1 MRNFSFLSLQRRSVS
16 YVAAALVGGALLT
29 VGPSARA
36 DDLAARPKPFTYV
49 LSVGS
54 NEGGEGQE
62 KLRFAEEDAG
72 RVAQIFRDLG
82 SYGQSDFRVLKHPT
96 GLEVVTAVDD
106 IRTKLQAHKAKGEEA
121 VFLFYYSGHARANAL
136 NVGKDE
142 LPLGLLRDRLLSMPA
157 TLTLVFLDA
166 CQSGAFARVKGA
178 EAAADFSYNSV
189 AKLRTKGIAVLASS
203 AANELSQESD
213 DLRSSYFTSAIVTG
227 LRGAADAD
235 GDGKVS
241 LAEAY
246 QYAYRRTLAAT
257 TRTKVGGQHATLE
270 TDLSGLGDVALT
282 YPRDARAK
290 LELPDSLE
298 GRVLVQ
304 QKSNSAIAAEVYKAK
319 GAPVRLALTAG
330 VYDITV
336 RPTVGAALGCQTKL
350 DDNATTLWS
359 SANCSV
365 LSDLPGAR
373 KGDGEVEADAPPPP
387 REKDPRD
394 ARPWNWEFNTGFSES
409 NGSAYMDRLSA
420 FGYKTSGGSFIDLGH
435 WRAETRVGRKLTRNL
450 RIMGQATFVTGES
463 VERIASGGSDLHSF
477 FSVGLTGVM
486 RAFIR
491 PFEALELF
499 AEANL
504 GLGIARTST
513 TVTGGG
519 QTHDAYAGPV
529 VGGAV
534 GMSVGA
540 PFYFTMRAGNDFS
553 PVLRNRLGDTHNTG
567 GFYGVV
573 GLGYR
578 FGE

>member
-1 MRNFSFLSLQRRSVS
+1 MRNLSSFRLRLIAPLCG
-16 YVAAALVGGALLT
+16 AAALLT
-29 VGPSARA
+29 YGSSVKAE
-36 DDLAARPKPFTYV
+36 DLAARPKPFTYV
-49 LSVGS
+49 LSIGS

-62 KLRFAEEDAG
+62 KLRFAEEDAS
-72 RVAQIFRDLG
+72 RIAQLFKDLG
-82 SYGQSDFRVLKHPT
+82 SYGQSDFRVLKSPT
-96 GLEVVTAVDD
+96 GLEVVKAVDD

-142 LPLGLLRDRLLSMPA
+142 LPLGLLRERLLSMPA

-166 CQSGAFARVKGA
+166 CQSGAFARIKGA

-189 AKLRTKGIAVLASS
+189 AKLRTKGVAVLASS

-227 LRGAADAD
+227 LRGAADVD

-290 LELPDSLE
+290 LELPESLE

-304 QKSNSAIAAEVYKAK
+304 QKSNSAVAAEVYKAK
-319 GAPVRLALTAG
+319 GTPVRLALTAG
-330 VYDITV
+330 VYDVTV
-336 RPTVGAALGCQTKL
+336 RPTVGPALGCQTKL
-350 DDNATTLWS
+350 DDNATTVWNAS
-359 SANCSV
+359 NCSA
-365 LSDLPGAR
+365 LAEIPGAR
-373 KGDGEVEADAPPPP
+373 KGDGDVEADAPPPA
-387 REKDPRD
+387 EKDPRD
-394 ARPWNWEFNTGFSES
+394 VPTWNWELNTGLSDR
-409 NGSAYMDRLSA
+409 NRGAYVERLGA
-420 FGYKTSGGSFIDLGH
+420 FGYQRKGSFIDLGH
-435 WRAETRVGRKLTRNL
+435 WRGEIRVGRTVARNF
-450 RIMGQATFVTGES
+450 RIMGQATFLTGDS
-463 VERIASGGSDLHSF
+463 FERTASGGADAHSY
-477 FSVGLTGVM
+477 VGFGATAVA

-491 PFEALELF
+491 PGENLELF

-504 GLGIARTST
+504 GLGFARTST
-513 TVTGGG
+513 TVTGGSEAN
-519 QTHDAYAGPV
+519 DVYAGPV
-529 VGGAV
+529 VGGAI

-540 PFYFTMRAGNDFS
+540 PLYFTMRVGNDFS
-553 PVLRNRLGDTHNTG
+553 PVLHNRLGDTHNTG